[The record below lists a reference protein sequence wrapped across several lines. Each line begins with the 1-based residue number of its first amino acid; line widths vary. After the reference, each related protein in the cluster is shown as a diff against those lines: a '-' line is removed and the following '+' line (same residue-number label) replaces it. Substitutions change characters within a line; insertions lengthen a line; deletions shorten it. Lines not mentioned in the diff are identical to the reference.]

1 MMNIPSNMRSLV
13 AILRSSEIA
22 VEIEA
27 YCDASPDIA
36 ADIRLADAAVADA
49 PAIIN
54 GGADIV
60 VIEAGNAAGAD
71 IAALEQ
77 LCAYV
82 ARGGSFIVIMEDP
95 SADIMRRLFRAGVTD
110 VLPTPVMSAE
120 LVAALNTARGRKM
133 EAPAQGASTAG
144 KIITIV
150 KTSGG
155 VGATTLAANI
165 GAALA
170 AMIDGKVALVDLDIQ
185 FGQIVTALDLRPRM
199 TVLDAV
205 RAGARLD
212 PTLLASTLTEHES
225 GLNILAAPNEI
236 TPLDAIS
243 EQFID
248 RLFKNLRAV
257 AAATVIEVPAAW
269 TQWIGDVLDKSD
281 LVIPVAEASVRS
293 AAGAARINQSFID
306 FGLTRLNL
314 HLLVNK
320 YEKTI
325 ENNERA
331 KKIGEIFRVKPAG
344 VIRLDVKAAQESAD
358 RGLLFSSISQK
369 SAAAKDFET
378 NARTIAGALGLT
390 FANEPDAA
398 PPLARI
404 LGGRLGARG
413 RSQ

>member
-1 MMNIPSNMRSLV
+1 MNIPSTMKSLV
-13 AILRSSEIA
+13 AILRSGEIA
-22 VEIEA
+22 AEIRA

-36 ADIRLADAAVADA
+36 ADIRVAETSVADA
-49 PAIIN
+49 PSIIN

-60 VIEAGNAAGAD
+60 VIEAGAAAATD

-95 SADIMRRLFRAGVTD
+95 SAEIVRRLFRAGVTD
-110 VLPTPVMSAE
+110 VLPTPVMPVE
-120 LVAALNTARGRKM
+120 LVAALNTARGRKI
-133 EAPAQGASTAG
+133 EVPAAGAPAAG
-144 KIITIV
+144 KIVTVI
-150 KTSGG
+150 KTAGG
-155 VGATTLAANI
+155 VGATTLAANL
-165 GAALA
+165 GAALGP
-170 AMIDGKVALVDLDIQ
+170 MVEGRIALVDLDIQ
-185 FGQIVTALDLRPRM
+185 FGQVTTALDLRPRM

-212 PTLLASTLTEHES
+212 PILLASTLCAHES
-225 GLNILAAPNEI
+225 GLEVLAAPSEI

-248 RLFKNLRAV
+248 RLFRNLRAL
-257 AAATVIEVPAAW
+257 AAVSIIEVPAAW
-269 TQWIGDVLDKSD
+269 AQWIGDVVDKSD

-306 FGLTRLNL
+306 FGVTGLNI
-314 HLLVNK
+314 HLIVNK

-331 KKIGEIFRVKPAG
+331 KKIAEIFRTKPAG
-344 VIRLDVKAAQESAD
+344 VVRLDVKAAQDAAD
-358 RGLLFSSISQK
+358 RGLLFSALSQK
-369 SAAAKDFET
+369 SVTARDFET
-378 NARTIAGALGLT
+378 NARNIAVALGLT
-390 FANEPDAA
+390 LSAA
-398 PPLARI
+398 PETAAPLSRL
-404 LGGRLGARG
+404 LGARLGSRG

>member
-1 MMNIPSNMRSLV
+1 MMNIPSTMKSLV

-22 VEIEA
+22 TEIAA

-36 ADIRLADAAVADA
+36 ADIRVAETSVADA
-49 PAIIN
+49 PSIIN

-60 VIEAGNAAGAD
+60 IIEAGAAAKAD

-95 SADIMRRLFRAGVTD
+95 SADIVRRLFRAGVTD
-110 VLPTPVMSAE
+110 VLPTPVMPVE
-120 LVAALNTARGRKM
+120 LVAALNTARGRKVDAPLAG
-133 EAPAQGASTAG
+133 APATG
-144 KIITIV
+144 KIVTIF
-150 KTSGG
+150 KTAGG
-155 VGATTLAANI
+155 VGATTLAANL
-165 GAALA
+165 GAALVP
-170 AMIDGKVALVDLDIQ
+170 MVTGKIALVDLDIQ
-185 FGQIVTALDLRPRM
+185 FGQVTTALDLRPRM
-199 TVLDAV
+199 TVIDAL

-212 PTLLASTLTEHES
+212 PILLASTLSAHES
-225 GLNILAAPNEI
+225 GLQILAAPNEI
-236 TPLDAIS
+236 TPLEAIS

-257 AAATVIEVPAAW
+257 AAVSIIEVPAAW
-269 TQWIGDVLDKSD
+269 AQWIGEALDKSD
-281 LVIPVAEASVRS
+281 LIIPVAEASVRS

-306 FGLTRLNL
+306 FGMTRLNV

-331 KKIGEIFRVKPAG
+331 KKIAEIFRTKPAG
-344 VIRLDVKAAQESAD
+344 VIRLDVKAAQDAAD
-358 RGLLFSSISQK
+358 RGLLFSAVSQK
-369 SAAAKDFET
+369 SVAAKDFET
-378 NARTIAGALGLT
+378 NARSIALALGLT
-390 FANEPDAA
+390 LAKEPETAA
-398 PPLARI
+398 PLSRI
-404 LGGRLGARG
+404 LGARLGSRG